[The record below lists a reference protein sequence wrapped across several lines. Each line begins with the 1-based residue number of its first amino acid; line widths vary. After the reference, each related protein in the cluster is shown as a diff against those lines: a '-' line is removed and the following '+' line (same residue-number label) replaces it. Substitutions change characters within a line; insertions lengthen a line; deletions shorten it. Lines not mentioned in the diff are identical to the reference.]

1 MYTAQR
7 CKTNLRITSREAS
20 VTPLQLLWVTHFM
33 AGLNA
38 FKCIN

>member
-7 CKTNLRITSREAS
+7 CKTNSRITREAS
-20 VTPLQLLWVTHFM
+20 VTPLQVLWVTHFM